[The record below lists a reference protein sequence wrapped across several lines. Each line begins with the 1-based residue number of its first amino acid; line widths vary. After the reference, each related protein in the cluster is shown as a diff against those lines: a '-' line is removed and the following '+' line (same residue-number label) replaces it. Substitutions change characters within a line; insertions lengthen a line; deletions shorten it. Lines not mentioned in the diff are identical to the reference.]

1 MVKIATK
8 DIGGGFILP
17 AGHYEFKVT
26 EIDDAKYDDFG
37 KLSII
42 MTTQGG
48 QTHRENFQFTK
59 PNGKANDGAIKAW
72 SFWVGAILGKWGD
85 GEVDSDELLGKYFEC
100 NVTTEDSDTINEKTG
115 KPYQNNRL
123 NDIKSISG
131 FSDGGDEPDAEED
144 ADDDD
149 LDGLDDL

>member
-26 EIDDAKYDDFG
+26 EIDTSKYEDFG
-37 KLSII
+37 KLAII
-42 MTTQGG
+42 MTTKSG

-59 PNGKANDGAIKAW
+59 ANGSLNEGAQKAW

-100 NVTTEDSDTINEKTG
+100 NVSVEDSDTINEKTG
-115 KPYQNNRL
+115 NPYQNNRL
-123 NDIKSISG
+123 SDIKAISG
-131 FSDGGDEPDAEED
+131 FSDGDDEGDASGDESDDGED
-144 ADDDD
+144 ED
-149 LDGLDDL
+149 LDF